1 MKKALW
7 PLIGAILMGAFTAI
21 QEAMADK
28 QIGAQE
34 WVLVA
39 IAVVMAFNVWA
50 TANLPQYESMKTY
63 VAALLA
69 VLGAL
74 VSFIIGG
81 VDVYEVIN
89 LIILGLSALGVAVA
103 PQRNTTVVNGKTI
116 PPTVPVPATSGGTPV
131 A

>member
-116 PPTVPVPATSGGTPV
+116 PPTVPVPATTGGHPV
-131 A
+131 P